1 VTTKTNSRPRWV
13 EAIYEFLGER
23 EDQAAPLRQV
33 AEHAMEFVP
42 PGPAWREGMAKRKT
56 DARYRG
62 SPDEELSELENLRV
76 VRNGQKRIILKH
88 IYHER
93 KVGRLEKFERN
104 GRPWLRVMGI
114 S

>member
-1 VTTKTNSRPRWV
+1 MAAAEKTRPRWV
-13 EAIYEFLGER
+13 EEIYEFLQDR

-33 AEHAMEFVP
+33 AEHAMTFVP

-62 SPDEELSELENLRV
+62 SLEEEVSDLENLRV

-93 KVGRLEKFERN
+93 RVGRLEKFQRD
-104 GRPWLRVMGI
+104 GRDWLRIV
-114 S
+114 

>member
-1 VTTKTNSRPRWV
+1 MATTTTKVRPRWV
-13 EAIYEFLGER
+13 DAIYEFLADC

-33 AEHAMEFVP
+33 AEHAMKFVP
-42 PGPAWREGMAKRKT
+42 PGPASREGMAKRKT

-62 SPDEELSELENLRV
+62 SSKELSELENRRV

-88 IYHER
+88 VYHER
-93 KVGRLEKFERN
+93 KVGRLEKFERD
-104 GRPWLRVMGI
+104 GRDWLRVKED

>member
-1 VTTKTNSRPRWV
+1 VTGVTMSTRPRWV
-13 EAIYEFLGER
+13 EAIYEFLADC

-33 AEHAMEFVP
+33 AEHAMTFVP

-62 SPDEELSELENLRV
+62 SSEELSELENLRV

-93 KVGRLEKFERN
+93 RVGRLEKFERG
-104 GRPWLRVMGI
+104 GRSWLRHV

>member
-1 VTTKTNSRPRWV
+1 MAAATNTRPRWV

-23 EDQAAPLRQV
+23 QDQAAPLRQV
-33 AEHAMEFVP
+33 AEHAMTFVP
-42 PGPAWREGMAKRKT
+42 PGPAWREGTAKRKT

-62 SPDEELSELENLRV
+62 SSDEELNELENLRV

-93 KVGRLEKFERN
+93 KVGRLEKFQRD
-104 GRPWLRVMGI
+104 GRDWLRVVG
-114 S
+114 

>member
-1 VTTKTNSRPRWV
+1 MEAVAKSRPRWV
-13 EAIYEFLGER
+13 EAIYDFLAER

-33 AEHAMEFVP
+33 AEHAMSFVP
-42 PGPAWREGMAKRKT
+42 HGPAWREGMAKRKT

-62 SPDEELSELENLRV
+62 SSEDVNELENLRV

-93 KVGRLEKFERN
+93 KVGRLEKFERD
-104 GRPWLRVMGI
+104 GRPWLRAV
-114 S
+114 